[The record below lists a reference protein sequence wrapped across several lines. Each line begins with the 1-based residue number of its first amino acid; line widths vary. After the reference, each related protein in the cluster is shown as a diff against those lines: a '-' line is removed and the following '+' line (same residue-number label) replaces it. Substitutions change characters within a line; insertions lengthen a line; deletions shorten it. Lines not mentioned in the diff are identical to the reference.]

1 MQNEES
7 YPDPVKKLKER
18 IKELSSYRIAM
29 KPQQLSNG
37 VRACGRCGKRINQ
50 KHDYCHRCGQRQLKN

>member
-7 YPDPVKKLKER
+7 TDPVKKLKER

-29 KPQQLSNG
+29 KPQHISNG
-37 VRACGRCGKRINQ
+37 VRVCGRCGKRINE